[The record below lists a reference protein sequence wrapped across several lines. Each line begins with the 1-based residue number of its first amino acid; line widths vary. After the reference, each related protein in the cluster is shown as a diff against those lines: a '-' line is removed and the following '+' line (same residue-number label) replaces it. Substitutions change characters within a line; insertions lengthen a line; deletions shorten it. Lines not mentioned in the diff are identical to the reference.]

1 MIRVPVRNRTQTHI
15 HIHISTSHT
24 TPLSRNRCLFT
35 ACVLSAVEIWR
46 VFLPAPMHKQRM
58 QFLAFGVALGLS
70 ATVASPANWRELPAS
85 VCCDGGTKVRYFA
98 FGSNLLRSK
107 MEGRGDTEVLEC
119 VPAIVSD
126 HRLAFNM
133 RMFPPLEPS
142 MASLE
147 PSAGSVC
154 EGAVYT
160 LTRAGYEAL
169 WKSEGGSMDRPGYQ
183 EVVVRASVGSETVDA
198 ITLRAAPWM
207 RMKRDAPPSARYKK
221 LIIDGASELG
231 LSSGYVAWLSGLRA
245 TSPSKALTAIVRAHG
260 VVAVLIFRLSTALKT
275 PALRNVLFPI
285 RAACYILLRRGPST
299 TVVDRMLDLASEM
312 ATGALLLPTAALGF
326 LIRLVLQLLGKEKL
340 VQMGPPSAAKPKEK
354 VSALVRADS

>member
-1 MIRVPVRNRTQTHI
+1 MSRLPPVSFYRY
-15 HIHISTSHT
+15 S
-24 TPLSRNRCLFT
+24 
-35 ACVLSAVEIWR
+35 
-46 VFLPAPMHKQRM
+46 PMHKQRM
-58 QFLAFGVALGLS
+58 FLAFGVALGLS

-85 VCCDGGTKVRYFA
+85 VCCDGGRKVRYFA

-299 TVVDRMLDLASEM
+299 TVVDRMLDLASEV